1 MNNTKQKIPSCDR
14 IFVLEEPNGLDATS
28 ESLILSGF
36 ARFHPFC
43 SKHTNKTNNLDA
55 LHPNAVVPRVC
66 EGYYNEKQSLW
77 RLDTKI
83 RFIRIKTVR

>member
-1 MNNTKQKIPSCDR
+1 MND
-14 IFVLEEPNGLDATS
+14 
-28 ESLILSGF
+28 
-36 ARFHPFC
+36 
-43 SKHTNKTNNLDA
+43 LDA

-83 RFIRIKTVR
+83 RFIRIKSVR